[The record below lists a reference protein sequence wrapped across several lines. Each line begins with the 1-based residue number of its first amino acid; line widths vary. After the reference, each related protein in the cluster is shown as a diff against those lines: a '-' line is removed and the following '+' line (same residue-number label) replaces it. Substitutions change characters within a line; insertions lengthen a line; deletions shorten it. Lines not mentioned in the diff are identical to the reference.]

1 MGLLCYRWYYPPTAS
16 APLPDLCIDHLLL
29 LPPPN
34 TSSLPPRSRP
44 WFRSLNLDQEGEASY
59 CPPPTIYHH
68 LPSSTSAS
76 ILLPPTT
83 YYNHLLSSSPIIISY
98 HHLLSSPPTTTSY
111 HLLPPPTTSFL
122 PTRYIYLNLPG
133 KKAQSSSLLTATK

>member
-76 ILLPPTT
+76 ILLPPTIIT
-83 YYNHLLSSSPIIISY
+83 YHHLLSSSPII
-98 HHLLSSPPTTTSY
+98 TSY

>member
-16 APLPDLCIDHLLL
+16 APLPDLCIEHLLL
-29 LPPPN
+29 LPPPPAT

-76 ILLPPTT
+76 ILLPPTIIT
-83 YYNHLLSSSPIIISY
+83 SYHHLLSSSPII
-98 HHLLSSPPTTTSY
+98 TSY
-111 HLLPPPTTSFL
+111 YLLPPPTTSFL